1 MRHIGKSR
9 RDLFEEVE
17 RKALQKPDPARF
29 IRSNSTRIVA
39 DFLTFR
45 RSDRQ
50 QTDSMK
56 KAGPH
61 NRTSLS

>member
-9 RDLFEEVE
+9 RNLFEEVE

-39 DFLTFR
+39 DFAHIP
-45 RSDRQ
+45 
-50 QTDSMK
+50 K
-56 KAGPH
+56 I
-61 NRTSLS
+61 